1 MGGPARRGRSDL
13 FLASREEVL
22 LVPLLLVVRDARL
35 LAPKGPVEKLSVASW
50 PHSSRS
56 RWSEDC
62 ASSPAPAS
70 RSRPAA
76 AHLAPAP
83 ARSRRSAAGRHC
95 TSGPDRRDHGCGLSQ
110 VPDRNRRPA
119 HHAAGPPVRL
129 ELRAKKLLSG
139 GDDDPLAG
147 TAEAESHGRGPRLA
161 CWHPIVP
168 PSSAA
173 VAAVG
178 GLARALGGP
187 GRRAC
192 AGA

>member
-1 MGGPARRGRSDL
+1 MGGPARRGRSDV
-13 FLASREEVL
+13 FLASRAEDL

-83 ARSRRSAAGRHC
+83 ARLRRSAAVGYARRARWAGPSRRHHSSADSK
-95 TSGPDRRDHGCGLSQ
+95 TPRANSRGAPEGFDAAGLSYFTNFLAS
-110 VPDRNRRPA
+110 VIA
-119 HHAAGPPVRL
+119 FTAASASCFI
-129 ELRAKKLLSG
+129 RA
-139 GDDDPLAG
+139 
-147 TAEAESHGRGPRLA
+147 
-161 CWHPIVP
+161 
-168 PSSAA
+168 
-173 VAAVG
+173 
-178 GLARALGGP
+178 ARAGKC
-187 GRRAC
+187 RA
-192 AGA
+192 ASILMFRE